1 MDTSDRTKH
10 SVSCTNEYDDASFF
24 NEYAKMARSQ
34 NGLPAAGE
42 WHQLRPLFPPL
53 QGKLVLDLGCGYGWH
68 CKFAEEQGAAQGL
81 GIDLSRRM
89 LKEAKNITREQILN
103 TGFAISGT
111 MSTPKTP
118 GIT

>member
-1 MDTSDRTKH
+1 MDTSDRTQH

-53 QGKLVLDLGCGYGWH
+53 QGKRVLDLGCGYGWH
-68 CKFAEEQGAAQGL
+68 CKFAEEQGAAQVL
-81 GIDLSRRM
+81 GIDLSRWM

-118 GIT
+118 GIA